1 MGTMPGVMLYFDL
14 RPCLDHLTREE
25 QGMLFQAILD
35 YGETGCPPELPGA
48 LAIAWA
54 FIQPRLDQDQER
66 YDQVREQRCR
76 AAQIRWDRYRAE
88 RAALGLEGAPVPQ
101 HAHACRS
108 LHPVPTTT
116 TTSTSTST
124 STSTPTSANNPPPAV
139 QPCGKLHAAKA
150 PDAPQG
156 QLCGKLHHGEGP
168 GPDLPCGKLQGDEA
182 SPAGAGRPLPDGGE
196 GFTPPGPAPEGDFN
210 ARRRQA
216 LAALADWAR
225 REGGTPP

>member
-1 MGTMPGVMLYFDL
+1 MKQNKHRPGIMLYFEL
-14 RPCLDHLTREE
+14 RPSLARLSPSEKGRLLD
-25 QGMLFQAILD
+25 AVLD
-35 YGETGCPPELPGA
+35 YGELGVQPGFSGK
-48 LAIAWA
+48 LGVAWD
-54 FIQPRLDQDQER
+54 FIQPRLDQDRER

-124 STSTPTSANNPPPAV
+124 SNSTPTSANNPPAAV

-156 QLCGKLHHGEGP
+156 QLCGKLQ
-168 GPDLPCGKLQGDEA
+168 DVKA
-182 SPAGAGRPLPDGGE
+182 
-196 GFTPPGPAPEGDFN
+196 PAP
-210 ARRRQA
+210 
-216 LAALADWAR
+216 
-225 REGGTPP
+225 PSP

>member
-1 MGTMPGVMLYFDL
+1 MGKQPGVMFYFEI
-14 RPCLDHLTREE
+14 RPCLGRLTPEE
-25 QGMLFQAILD
+25 KGVLFEAILD
-35 YGETGCPPELPGA
+35 YGQFGREPELAGGPGV
-48 LAIAWA
+48 AWD
-54 FIQPRLDQDQER
+54 FIRPKLDLDRER
-66 YDQVREQRCR
+66 YEQICQKRT
-76 AAQIRWDRYRAE
+76 AAVQARWDRVRAE
-88 RAALGLEGAPVPQ
+88 QGQLEQAGTNAYKSVPN
-101 HAHACRS
+101 S
-108 LHPVPTTT
+108 NSNSISISNSIPI
-116 TTSTSTST
+116 
-124 STSTPTSANNPPPAV
+124 SANNPAAAV

-182 SPAGAGRPLPDGGE
+182 SPAGAGRPLPGGGE